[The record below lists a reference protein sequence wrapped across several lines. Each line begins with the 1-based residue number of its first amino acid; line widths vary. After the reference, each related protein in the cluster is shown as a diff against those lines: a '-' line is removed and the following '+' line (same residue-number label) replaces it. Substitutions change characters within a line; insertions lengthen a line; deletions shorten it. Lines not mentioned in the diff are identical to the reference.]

1 MTQAIVHSSPKRG
14 IGSLINPAYL
24 PLLATLLVVVAMLAG
39 GSVGFEKFFS
49 VKTVLDLFNSNA
61 FIGVAAIGAT
71 IVILSGGI
79 DLSVGSVVAFTTIL
93 MAKLIHPALSDD
105 GVSGMG
111 MHPMT
116 AAIISLVVG
125 AAFGACMGML
135 IHFFELP
142 PFMVT
147 LAGMFLARAAGFLV
161 HNVNLGIS
169 HEFLSTT
176 LPGWSWHVMDIAG
189 RRGNV
194 FPIYLQF
201 HAIVMI
207 VMFLIAMA
215 VLHLSAF
222 GRNIYA
228 VGGDENSAK
237 LLGVPVGRTKILVY
251 TLSGFFSALA
261 GVVLTIYKTAGN
273 PADQIGLELDA
284 IAAVVIGGT
293 LLTGG
298 RGYVIGTL
306 LGVLVLGLI
315 QALIINA
322 SVNSAWTRIVVG
334 SLMLIF
340 IVLQI
345 GFSALTKR
353 LTSSSLKPA

>member
-1 MTQAIVHSSPKRG
+1 MSQAIIQSPQRRG
-14 IGSLINPAYL
+14 ITSFINPAYL
-24 PLLATLLVVVAMLAG
+24 PLLATLLVVVAMFAG
-39 GSVGFEKFFS
+39 GSLSFDNFFS

-93 MAKLIHPALSDD
+93 MAKLIHPTIEGD
-105 GVSGMG
+105 VSGAG
-111 MHPMT
+111 LHPIV
-116 AAIISLVVG
+116 AAIISLGVG
-125 AAFGACMGML
+125 ALFGLCMGML
-135 IHFFELP
+135 IHFYDLP

-147 LAGMFLARAAGFLV
+147 LAGMFFVRAVGFLV
-161 HNVNLGIS
+161 HNVNLGIN
-169 HEFLSTT
+169 HDFFSTT
-176 LPGWSWHVMDIAG
+176 LSGLAWHVMDIPG
-189 RRGNV
+189 RRGRM

-201 HAIVMI
+201 HAIIMI
-207 VMFLIAMA
+207 VMFLLAMV

-222 GRNIYA
+222 GRNVYA
-228 VGGDENSAK
+228 VGGDEHSAK

-261 GVVLTIYKTAGN
+261 GVVLTIYKQAGN

-298 RGYVIGTL
+298 RGFVLGTL

-315 QALIINA
+315 QSLIINA

-340 IVLQI
+340 IILQI
-345 GFSALTKR
+345 GFSAVTKR
-353 LTSSSLKPA
+353 LTKSALQPA

>member
-1 MTQAIVHSSPKRG
+1 MTQAIVQAPQRRG
-14 IGSLINPAYL
+14 ITSFLNPSYL
-24 PLLATLLVVVAMLAG
+24 PLLATLLVVVAMFVG
-39 GSVGFEKFFS
+39 GSVSFDNFFS

-93 MAKLIHPALSDD
+93 MAKLIHPAVEG
-105 GVSGMG
+105 GVSGAG
-111 MHPMT
+111 MHPMV
-116 AAIISLVVG
+116 AAIIALVIG

-147 LAGMFLARAAGFLV
+147 LAGMFFVRAVGFLV
-161 HNVNLGIS
+161 HNVNLGIN
-169 HEFLSTT
+169 HPFLSDT
-176 LPGWSWHVMDIAG
+176 LAGLAWHVTDVEG
-189 RRGNV
+189 RRGRT

-201 HAIVMI
+201 HAIIMILMFVLAI
-207 VMFLIAMA
+207 VM
-215 VLHLSAF
+215 LHLSAF
-222 GRNIYA
+222 GRNVYA
-228 VGGDENSAK
+228 VGGDEQSAK

-251 TLSGFFSALA
+251 TLSGFFSTLA
-261 GVVLTIYKTAGN
+261 GVVLTIYKQAGN

-298 RGYVIGTL
+298 RGYVLGTL

-334 SLMLIF
+334 GLMLSF
-340 IVLQI
+340 IVMQI
-345 GFSALTKR
+345 GFGALTKR
-353 LTSSSLKPA
+353 LTRSALAPA

>member
-1 MTQAIVHSSPKRG
+1 MSQAIVHTPPRRG
-14 IGSLINPAYL
+14 ITSLINPAYL
-24 PLLATLLVVVAMLAG
+24 PLAATLLVVVAMFVG
-39 GSVGFEKFFS
+39 GSVSFDNFFS

-79 DLSVGSVVAFTTIL
+79 DLSVGSIVAFTTIL
-93 MAKLIHPALSDD
+93 MAKLIHPAVVGGD
-105 GVSGMG
+105 VSGAG
-111 MHPMT
+111 LHPLV
-116 AAIISLVVG
+116 AAVISLAIG
-125 AAFGACMGML
+125 AGFGMCMGML

-147 LAGMFLARAAGFLV
+147 LAGMFFVRAVGFLV
-161 HNVNLGIS
+161 HNVNLGINHDFFS
-169 HEFLSTT
+169 STLSG
-176 LPGWSWHVMDIAG
+176 LAWHVMDIPG
-189 RRGNV
+189 RRDRT

-207 VMFLIAMA
+207 AMFLLAML

-222 GRNIYA
+222 GRNVYA
-228 VGGDENSAK
+228 VGGDEPSAK
-237 LLGVPVGRTKILVY
+237 LLGVPIGRTKILVY

-261 GVVLTIYKTAGN
+261 GVVLTIYKQAGN

-298 RGYVIGTL
+298 RGFVLGTL

-315 QALIINA
+315 QSLIINA

-334 SLMLIF
+334 SLMLMF
-340 IVLQI
+340 IILQI
-345 GFSALTKR
+345 GFSAFGKR
-353 LTSSSLKPA
+353 LSASRA